1 MKNLVLRI
9 LINLL
14 LFQDDLS
21 AWFWLFPFVLWEI
34 IYSDQV
40 CAGTTTPILYPRQ
53 RNLFPQNQKI
63 FPSKIGKSSERGNLR
78 NPGRA
83 ELQIRWKKILAN
95 PAPHGALLSSASSN
109 WNHISRSIFF
119 NHLRNAKKNEKS
131 KCLRSNQKQF
141 WPTKYFRQ
149 YIHYIFSCWG
159 VAREG
164 NLGEMGEWM
173 NYVKQWKSFCS
184 SRFVSVSSPQHETAG
199 YSPTKHIK

>member
-40 CAGTTTPILYPRQ
+40 CAGTTTSILYPRQ
-53 RNLFPQNQKI
+53 QNLFPQNQKI
-63 FPSKIGKSSERGNLR
+63 FPTKIGKSSERGNLR

-119 NHLRNAKKNEKS
+119 NHLRNSKK
-131 KCLRSNQKQF
+131 LRNLNVCFIIKIKAILPYQVFPSVY
-141 WPTKYFRQ
+141 PL
-149 YIHYIFSCWG
+149 YIFMLRC
-159 VAREG
+159 
-164 NLGEMGEWM
+164 
-173 NYVKQWKSFCS
+173 C
-184 SRFVSVSSPQHETAG
+184 
-199 YSPTKHIK
+199 